1 MAAGLGFPKSFHNL
15 AVWAGEGAR
24 MIKYLLSL
32 SRPAFRQHLLA
43 AMGVSLA
50 LASNAHAQDGGADER
65 VDADLAT
72 RVAIEDRLNAAD
84 ICQPLQF
91 DLRTVSSLVGLPIPA
106 FIPIDTNLR
115 WDQSRHRVTRFAS
128 TPTDVVL
135 DFRMGC
141 QPSTNGAVLDYLG
154 LSPDKVRLDDAVSCK
169 GARMVNGDL
178 DTLVCTVEGKVGKL
192 LAKTIIGLSEK
203 VGRLLPMQLAVAA
216 PTIPAQ
222 TTVSETGADAPVGA
236 DEPVDAATSPT
247 ADTAKKTPPAA
258 RPSGDE
264 R

>member
-1 MAAGLGFPKSFHNL
+1 
-15 AVWAGEGAR
+15 

-32 SRPAFRQHLLA
+32 SRPGSRQRLLSVI
-43 AMGVSLA
+43 GVSLA
-50 LASNAHAQDGGADER
+50 IASNARAQGSGVDEH

-72 RVAIEDRLNAAD
+72 LVAIEDRLNAAD
-84 ICQPLQF
+84 ICQPLRF
-91 DLRTVSSLVGLPIPA
+91 DLRTVSSLVGFPIPA

-115 WDQSRHRVTRFAS
+115 WDQNRHRVTRFAS

-154 LSPDKVRLDDAVSCK
+154 LSPDKVRLDDQVSCT
-169 GARMVNGDL
+169 GNRMANGDL
-178 DTLVCTVEGKVGKL
+178 DTLVCTVDGKVGKL
-192 LAKTIIGLSEK
+192 LAKTIIGLSDK
-203 VGRLLPMQLAVAA
+203 VGRLLPMQVAVAV
-216 PTIPAQ
+216 PAASAR
-222 TTVSETGADAPVGA
+222 TTEPATGTDAPLSAG
-236 DEPVDAATSPT
+236 DPVDAAAPSA
-247 ADTAKKTPPAA
+247 ADAATKTQPGT

>member
-1 MAAGLGFPKSFHNL
+1 
-15 AVWAGEGAR
+15 
-24 MIKYLLSL
+24 MIKNLLSL
-32 SRPAFRQHLLA
+32 SRPAVRPRLFVA
-43 AMGVSLA
+43 IAVSLTV
-50 LASNAHAQDGGADER
+50 ASSAHAQEVGADGL

-72 RVAIEDRLNAAD
+72 LVVIEDRLNAAD

-115 WDQSRHRVTRFAS
+115 WDQSRHRMTRFAS

-169 GARMVNGDL
+169 GRRIADGDL

-192 LAKTIIGLSEK
+192 LAKTIIGLSDK
-203 VGRLLPMQLAVAA
+203 IGRLLPMQLAVAVPA
-216 PTIPAQ
+216 TPTQ
-222 TTVSETGADAPVGA
+222 TTVPDTRTDAPLGA
-236 DEPVDAATSPT
+236 SDPVDTAVSPT
-247 ADTAKKTPPAA
+247 ADTAKKTPTAP
-258 RPSGDE
+258 RPSDE
-264 R
+264 ER